1 MKNKLHRTRKTAI
14 TAALLTLLLALS
26 AFSTVH
32 SETAP
37 HTIFIQPDGS
47 ISPENVPIRRDGNTY
62 TFTGNIYATILIQK
76 GNIIID
82 GAGYTLQGAY
92 NGTQKDADVF
102 TIGLGPDQ
110 TSNRTLP
117 WTVGID
123 ETSGSIEGLT
133 IKNLNIK
140 YFDIGMYVWT
150 TNNTVTGN
158 AVTENIVGIL
168 LSGSNNTI
176 TRNCITNNAEG
187 IFFGTNE
194 PEEIPLNLTVSQNSF
209 SNNTRHLS
217 GCVCKEYNT
226 SEPPHTWDNGA
237 EGNYWNDYNG
247 TDADGDGIGDTPY
260 VLDIQNL
267 DRYPLMQDPVA
278 PPTAAPNLPV
288 EIIVSAVAV
297 PAIVLVGVAAFRRK
311 KKAKP

>member
-1 MKNKLHRTRKTAI
+1 MRKTAL
-14 TAALLTLLLALS
+14 TAALLLMLLAFS
-26 AFSTVH
+26 AFSCVH

-37 HTIFIQPDGS
+37 HTIFIRPDGS
-47 ISPENVPIRRDGNTY
+47 VDPADVPISRDGNTY
-62 TFTGNIYATILIQK
+62 TFTSNIYATMLIQK
-76 GNIIID
+76 ANIVID

-102 TIGLGPDQ
+102 VIGLGPDQ
-110 TSNRTLP
+110 DSNRTLP

-123 ETSGSIEGLT
+123 EASGNIEGLT

-194 PEEIPLNLTVSQNSF
+194 PEEIPLNLTVSYNSF

-217 GCVCKEYNT
+217 GCVCRDYNT
-226 SEPPHTWDNGA
+226 SEPPHTWDNGK
-237 EGNYWNDYNG
+237 EGNFWSDYNG
-247 TDADGDGIGDTPY
+247 TDTDGDGVGDTPY
-260 VLDIQNL
+260 VLDVQNL

-278 PPTAAPNLPV
+278 PPTVAQTVPV
-288 EIIVSAVAV
+288 EIIVLAIAL
-297 PAIVLVGVAAFRRK
+297 PAIVVVGVVAFRRR
-311 KKAKP
+311 KKAKI